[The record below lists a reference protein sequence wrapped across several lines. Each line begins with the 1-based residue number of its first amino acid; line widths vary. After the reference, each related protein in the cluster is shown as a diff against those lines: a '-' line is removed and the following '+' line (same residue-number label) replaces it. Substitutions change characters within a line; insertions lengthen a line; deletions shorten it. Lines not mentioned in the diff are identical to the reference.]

1 MSTKPSTPSPRR
13 LAAAAGAVG
22 LVACLA
28 LASPAIAQLTV
39 FDPANH
45 AENALQAARQL
56 QSLANEAQMLTAQ
69 ARQLAA
75 SPYSHLAQ
83 SSQTIAEISAL
94 AGAVNGLSADI
105 SKLQGQ
111 FEDLYPTSVKG
122 LDPKTALAQSRARAG
137 MARATAEDLA
147 STAAELERLAKG
159 RDLRMSGALSSSQAA
174 VGQTAAIQSSVQML
188 SVLAEDMAAMRTVLL
203 AQSRL
208 MAEESA
214 RRSSDRAL
222 AQERRR
228 QFYGREPKTIPPPD
242 FAPFPHAKE

>member
-122 LDPKTALAQSRARAG
+122 LDPKTALAQPIDIIPIHEEDRRRRRVGAADQAAG
-137 MARATAEDLA
+137 DD
-147 STAAELERLAKG
+147 ELIQYGRRVDGEYGRRIVQYRRQSFARLA
-159 RDLRMSGALSSSQAA
+159 APC
-174 VGQTAAIQSSVQML
+174 VGCARV
-188 SVLAEDMAAMRTVLL
+188 
-203 AQSRL
+203 
-208 MAEESA
+208 A
-214 RRSSDRAL
+214 RRVRPGRTWRRAQNE
-222 AQERRR
+222 AV
-228 QFYGREPKTIPPPD
+228 
-242 FAPFPHAKE
+242 